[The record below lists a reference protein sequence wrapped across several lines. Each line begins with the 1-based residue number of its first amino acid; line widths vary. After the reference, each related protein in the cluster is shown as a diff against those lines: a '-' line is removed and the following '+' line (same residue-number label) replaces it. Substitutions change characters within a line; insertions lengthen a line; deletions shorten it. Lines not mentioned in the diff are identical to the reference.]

1 MTEQLTETEKRLLAK
16 YDRAEARV
24 GPTITLGAALMLLGA
39 SIAAWQTFIWL
50 KSADWPELSFGEAL
64 TSIGGKPL
72 HFSWAGVQQIVD
84 WIAAAP
90 ASTVIFFTGM
100 VVMWSIIW
108 GEDAPET
115 DELVQAK
122 MKRAR
127 IETPYP
133 AD

>member
-24 GPTITLGAALMLLGA
+24 GPTIALGAALMLLGA
-39 SIAAWQTFIWL
+39 SIAAWQAFMWL

-72 HFSWAGVQQIVD
+72 RFSWAGVQEIVD
-84 WIAAAP
+84 WIGAAP
-90 ASTVIFFTGM
+90 ASAVIFMTGIL
-100 VVMWSIIW
+100 VAWSITW
-108 GEDAPET
+108 GENAPEPE
-115 DELVQAK
+115 ELRQAK

-127 IETPYP
+127 IVTPYP